1 VCASAVPGTVRF
13 RHTQFNCHTLLRE
26 VSMDGNVLHI
36 NPPRPALILYA
47 NGEVLLDWPT
57 WRSPENLRDWA
68 RDLRPHAELIVVE
81 EK

>member
-1 VCASAVPGTVRF
+1 
-13 RHTQFNCHTLLRE
+13 
-26 VSMDGNVLHI
+26 MDGNVLHI